1 MWPKQFWS
9 VQNGLVTTKM
19 KWSQPKWIGQVQ
31 MWFILVENH
40 NLDLTDSFWSWPF
53 HFGQVQI
60 DLVRPKPFWTDQ
72 NCFGHIEGQG
82 ISISPIQRID
92 QLLLKRNKHSS
103 VRFYRFHSLLTT
115 NWVLMMNL
123 HLTSGTF
130 FVLDINQITLKTK
143 IENLINDQKSKRLN
157 KRITLVVYIT
167 VSSMSNSIRGNLLI
181 KKKSKTV
188 LLLFI
193 ILFK

>member
-1 MWPKQFWS
+1 MKNPKNDNIIW
-9 VQNGLVTTKM
+9 VLVF
-19 KWSQPKWIGQVQ
+19 V
-31 MWFILVENH
+31 F
-40 NLDLTDSFWSWPF
+40 
-53 HFGQVQI
+53 
-60 DLVRPKPFWTDQ
+60 
-72 NCFGHIEGQG
+72 
-82 ISISPIQRID
+82 SISPIQRID
-92 QLLLKRNKHSS
+92 QLLLKNHQQTS

-193 ILFK
+193 ILNKGWLISEHFFFQIKNERICLMQSLKWVKLKMNKRIL